1 MRRYRISDLGSDGP
15 EHVASTLIPGRR
27 IAAGGL
33 SFHAPGG
40 RTHPE
45 GEHRHDGH
53 EVFCILQGKGELWI
67 DGRREPIH
75 AGDVLVIEPGEE
87 HYIYADATTPT
98 VNLYFRAD
106 EAGNPR
112 QYPPPA

>member
-1 MRRYRISDLGSDGP
+1 MRRDRIADLGSEGP
-15 EHVASTLIPGRR
+15 EHVASRLIPGRR
-27 IAAGGL
+27 LAAGGL

-45 GEHRHDGH
+45 GEHRHDGP
-53 EVFCILQGKGELWI
+53 EVFCLLQGQGELWL

-87 HYIYADATTPT
+87 HHLYADAAAPT
-98 VNLYFRAD
+98 INLYFRAD
-106 EAGNPR
+106 GAGNPT
-112 QYPPPA
+112 QYPPAD